1 MIIGCLENKILR
13 IICMYIVNLLKRNHI
28 ENLKECNDLKLSN
41 NTEFICLTKYKYAN
55 TDSS

>member
-1 MIIGCLENKILR
+1 MFRKQNPQNN
-13 IICMYIVNLLKRNHI
+13 MYVKCIVNLLKRNHI